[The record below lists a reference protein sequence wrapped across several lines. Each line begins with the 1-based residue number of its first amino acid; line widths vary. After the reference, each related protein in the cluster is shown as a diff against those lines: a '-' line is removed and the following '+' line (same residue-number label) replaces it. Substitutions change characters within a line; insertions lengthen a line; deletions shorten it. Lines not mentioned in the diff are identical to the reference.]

1 MSIFICVAL
10 FFLLCF
16 LLRDR
21 LADKVGQALAEG
33 VSTVLWLAVL
43 LLVYAIFFHNR

>member
-1 MSIFICVAL
+1 MTIFICVAL

-21 LADKVGQALAEG
+21 LADKVGQALTEG
-33 VSTVLWLAVL
+33 ISTVLWLAIL
-43 LLVYAIFFHNR
+43 LLVYLVFFRNG